1 MNFSNFGDDYWNTS
15 PFLLL
20 QDKLISRVLHKMK
33 ETISN
38 KKIMCVCVS
47 KVCSGCLRMK
57 KETV

>member
-1 MNFSNFGDDYWNTS
+1 
-15 PFLLL
+15 
-20 QDKLISRVLHKMK
+20 MK